1 MHCTK
6 QPNLPQNSKSA
17 LFVPFLDLVIM
28 THWVVNTQQCFAF
41 IWSHWTQ
48 GYIMSCVQR
57 LRSQLLVVNQLCITH
72 EITVQGSILPEQA
85 KSWASPTSRPVVR
98 NRLHFPW
105 CCHSLELFDLGH
117 CTATTMCT
125 VILSSWLSSSSRSS
139 FVFVTKFDKLFY
151 HYVSGWIWFDL
162 EVCTYKFLLMLQHI
176 LILRNPMFDLS

>member
-1 MHCTK
+1 M
-6 QPNLPQNSKSA
+6 
-17 LFVPFLDLVIM
+17 
-28 THWVVNTQQCFAF
+28 
-41 IWSHWTQ
+41 
-48 GYIMSCVQR
+48 
-57 LRSQLLVVNQLCITH
+57 LVVNQICITH
-72 EITVQGSILPEQA
+72 ETTVQGSILPEQA

-139 FVFVTKFDKLFY
+139 FVFVTKFY

-176 LILRNPMFDLS
+176 LILHNPMFDLSYACWLHKWQQRDMEFLIVIWSIYCWFCGLVTIVPTCKQLDAFDIFCLQFITPAESNNVLFLF

>member
-1 MHCTK
+1 MDCTR
-6 QPNLPQNSKSA
+6 QPNLPQKQQKC
-17 LFVPFLDLVIM
+17 FVCNL
-28 THWVVNTQQCFAF
+28 A
-41 IWSHWTQ
+41 WS
-48 GYIMSCVQR
+48 CNDP
-57 LRSQLLVVNQLCITH
+57 LLLVNQLCITH

-125 VILSSWLSSSSRSS
+125 VILSIWLSSSSRSS

-162 EVCTYKFLLMLQHI
+162 NIRTSSFWGQSVLMLQHI
-176 LILRNPMFDLS
+176 FIVSNTLFDLSYACLLRKWYGVVNCLSKYVLLIL

>member
-1 MHCTK
+1 MHCTR
-6 QPNLPQNSKSA
+6 QPNLPQNSKSG

-41 IWSHWTQ
+41 IWSHWAQ
-48 GYIMSCVQR
+48 GYIMSCVQP
-57 LRSQLLVVNQLCITH
+57 LRTQLLVVNQLCITH

-125 VILSSWLSSSSRSS
+125 VIYPADCLHPLDPLLYLSPNLVN
-139 FVFVTKFDKLFY
+139 FFIIMYQV
-151 HYVSGWIWFDL
+151 GFDL
-162 EVCTYKFLLMLQHI
+162 IYTTQCLIYHMLAGFI
-176 LILRNPMFDLS
+176 SDSNVIWSF

>member
-1 MHCTK
+1 MDCTR
-6 QPNLPQNSKSA
+6 QPNLPKKQQKC
-17 LFVPFLDLVIM
+17 FVCNLAIGEPTFL
-28 THWVVNTQQCFAF
+28 
-41 IWSHWTQ
+41 
-48 GYIMSCVQR
+48 
-57 LRSQLLVVNQLCITH
+57 TH

-139 FVFVTKFDKLFY
+139 FVFVPKFDKLFY
-151 HYVSGWIWFDL
+151 HYVSGWIWFDQN
-162 EVCTYKFLLMLQHI
+162 VCTYKFFLMRQHI
-176 LILRNPMFDLS
+176 FIIRNPMFDLSYACLPVIWSC

>member
-1 MHCTK
+1 
-6 QPNLPQNSKSA
+6 
-17 LFVPFLDLVIM
+17 
-28 THWVVNTQQCFAF
+28 
-41 IWSHWTQ
+41 
-48 GYIMSCVQR
+48 MSCVQP
-57 LRSQLLVVNQLCITH
+57 LRSQLLVVNQLGITH

-125 VILSSWLSSSSRSS
+125 VILSSWLSSSSRFS
-139 FVFVTKFDKLFY
+139 FVFVTKFY

-162 EVCTYKFLLMLQHI
+162 EYVNTSSCWCFNTFWFYATQC
-176 LILRNPMFDLS
+176 LIYHKLACFVSDSKVIWSC